1 MGYATECAGIASLHR
16 LLLSGMCGV
25 LAPNN
30 HLQQLNPHLNFDN
43 KAALLTV
50 TRQLSVD
57 SCLFFG
63 IFWDRGW
70 LHMFDVTVDVRN
82 HWRQLWPV
90 ATWESSPM
98 DLEEHRSMSS
108 PMASL
113 IPAGAFIMATYG
125 NHGKLYWSA
134 MVGEE

>member
-1 MGYATECAGIASLHR
+1 
-16 LLLSGMCGV
+16 
-25 LAPNN
+25 
-30 HLQQLNPHLNFDN
+30 
-43 KAALLTV
+43 
-50 TRQLSVD
+50 
-57 SCLFFG
+57 
-63 IFWDRGW
+63 
-70 LHMFDVTVDVRN
+70 MFDVTVDVRN

-98 DLEEHRSMSS
+98 ALEEHRSMSL

-134 MVGEE
+134 MVSEE

>member
-1 MGYATECAGIASLHR
+1 MGYATECDGIASLHR

-57 SCLFFG
+57 SCLFLGFFG
-63 IFWDRGW
+63 TEGG
-70 LHMFDVTVDVRN
+70 
-82 HWRQLWPV
+82 
-90 ATWESSPM
+90 SSC
-98 DLEEHRSMSS
+98 LMSLLMS
-108 PMASL
+108 GTTGDS
-113 IPAGAFIMATYG
+113 YG
-125 NHGKLYWSA
+125 Q
-134 MVGEE
+134 

>member
-63 IFWDRGW
+63 TEGGSTC
-70 LHMFDVTVDVRN
+70 L
-82 HWRQLWPV
+82 
-90 ATWESSPM
+90 
-98 DLEEHRSMSS
+98 MSLL
-108 PMASL
+108 SL
-113 IPAGAFIMATYG
+113 LMSGTTGDSYG
-125 NHGKLYWSA
+125 Q
-134 MVGEE
+134 